1 VNSGFRAPFSTAIAI
16 GFGFLILLG
25 LFVPDL
31 ADLRNRILN
40 WVILLAA
47 MALLLGLVNLFQVHY
62 QRVRNREKAV
72 YSAVL
77 IVAMAITFTVTLL
90 QSSTGSW
97 ANWIFNYLL
106 VPVETSLMAVLA
118 ISLTLAAARV
128 MQQRTD
134 LMNIVFIVTLLVL
147 LISAGPLFGVELPY
161 FTRIVGPYVNNV
173 LATGAMRGLLIGV
186 ALGTITT
193 GLRILIGADRPYGG

>member
-1 VNSGFRAPFSTAIAI
+1 MRAKFRAPFSTAIAI
-16 GFGFLILLG
+16 SFGLLVLLG

-62 QRVRNREKAV
+62 RRVRNRENTLN
-72 YSAVL
+72 SL
-77 IVAMAITFTVTLL
+77 ILILAMAVAFAATLL
-90 QSSTGSW
+90 LGSDSSASDW
-97 ANWIFNYLL
+97 VFNYII
-106 VPVETSLMAVLA
+106 VPIETSLMAVLA

-128 MQQRTD
+128 LQQRSD
-134 LMNIVFIVTLLVL
+134 LMNIVFVVTLLVL
-147 LISAGPLFGVELPY
+147 LLGAGPLFGIELPY
-161 FTRIVGPYVNNV
+161 FTRVINPYINNV
-173 LATGAMRGLLIGV
+173 LAVGAMRGLLIGV

-193 GLRILIGADRPYGG
+193 GVRILIGADRPYGG

>member
-1 VNSGFRAPFSTAIAI
+1 MKAGFRAPFSTAIAI
-16 GFGFLILLG
+16 GFGFLVLLG
-25 LFVPDL
+25 IFIPDL
-31 ADLRNRILN
+31 ADLRNQILN

-47 MALLLGLVNLFQVHY
+47 MALLLGLANLAQVHI
-62 QRVRNREKAV
+62 QRIRSSENAL

-77 IVAMAITFTVTLL
+77 LAAMLLTFVITLL
-90 QSSTGSW
+90 QGSTSELSSW
-97 ANWIFNYLL
+97 VFNYLL

-134 LMNIVFIVTLLVL
+134 LMNITFIVTLLVL
-147 LISAGPLFGVELPY
+147 LVSAGPLFGVELPY
-161 FTRIVGPYVNNV
+161 FTRILGPYVNNV
-173 LATGAMRGLLIGV
+173 LATGALRGLLIGV

-193 GLRILIGADRPYGG
+193 GMRILIGADRPYGG